1 MAFASPS
8 LLTLASTG
16 SMTLW
21 YYRTADTRSAVLAT
35 GYFAAAAGLRS
46 GDVILLQGADG
57 ISLLPVRSGNAVGAG
72 LVLGTGTAPLALPLQ
87 AALHFGIGTS
97 AMPVLRA
104 IRIDAVTSPLP
115 WGTAMSLGASVEGPV
130 ARLSFRVVDAG
141 GGTVSGPVTSA
152 VSGGRATAILD
163 SPPIG
168 TGYRIRAEDAADP
181 TLFLLS
187 PAFSVSLG
195 SGLLAE
201 TGGTLLTESGSR
213 LML

>member
-21 YYRTADTRSAVLAT
+21 HYRTADTRSAVLAT

-46 GDVILLQGADG
+46 GDVILLQGADAL
-57 ISLLPVRSGNAVGAG
+57 SLLPVRSGNAVGAG
-72 LVLGTGTAPLALPLQ
+72 LVLDTGTAPLALSLRATMRFGLSAG
-87 AALHFGIGTS
+87 AA
-97 AMPVLRA
+97 PVPRA
-104 IRIDAVTSPLP
+104 IRIDAVASPIP

-130 ARLSFRVVDAG
+130 ANLVFRVVDAG
-141 GGTVSGPVTSA
+141 GGTVSGPVTAA
-152 VSGGRATAILD
+152 VSGGRAIAALD
-163 SPPIG
+163 SPAIG

-195 SGLLAE
+195 PGLLAE
-201 TGGTLLTESGSR
+201 AGGALLTEGGSR
-213 LML
+213 LLL

>member
-21 YYRTADTRSAVLAT
+21 YYRTADTRNAVLAA
-35 GYFAAAAGLRS
+35 GYFAAATGLRS

-57 ISLLPVRSGNAVGAG
+57 FSLLPVRSGNAVGAG
-72 LVLGTGTAPLALPLQ
+72 LVLDTGTAPLALSLQ
-87 AALHFGIGTS
+87 AAMRFSLGVT
-97 AMPVLRA
+97 AAPVLRA
-104 IRIDAVTSPLP
+104 IRIDAVASPLP
-115 WGTAMSLGASVEGPV
+115 WGTALSLGASVEGPV

-141 GGTVSGPVTSA
+141 GSTVSGPVTSA
-152 VSGGRATAILD
+152 IGGGRATAILD

-187 PAFSVSLG
+187 PAFSVSPG
-195 SGLLAE
+195 PGLLAE

-213 LML
+213 LLL